1 VTLTPN
7 LTANSTA
14 DEHRRGP
21 QHADLI
27 PGINALFVI
36 TPEEVHR
43 LQTTHQAIFFFR
55 NKLEQATCSLP
66 SSGFPIHQRQMLS
79 SISQVQIISGT
90 LISIFAYHTGLPK
103 SLVEKNLV
111 SSKAWKKH

>member
-1 VTLTPN
+1 VKLTPN

-36 TPEEVHR
+36 TPEEVRR

-55 NKLEQATCSLP
+55 INWSKRHIPCCLLHMVFQSTKDECFLQYPKFKSYLP
-66 SSGFPIHQRQMLS
+66 L
-79 SISQVQIISGT
+79 
-90 LISIFAYHTGLPK
+90 
-103 SLVEKNLV
+103 
-111 SSKAWKKH
+111 

>member
-1 VTLTPN
+1 MIGFKSPFIGFRVYGLVKLTPN

-36 TPEEVHR
+36 TPEEVRR
-43 LQTTHQAIFFFR
+43 LQTTHQAIFF
-55 NKLEQATCSLP
+55 LQE
-66 SSGFPIHQRQMLS
+66 
-79 SISQVQIISGT
+79 
-90 LISIFAYHTGLPK
+90 
-103 SLVEKNLV
+103 
-111 SSKAWKKH
+111 

>member
-1 VTLTPN
+1 VKLTPN

-14 DEHRRGP
+14 DEHRRGL

-36 TPEEVHR
+36 TPEEVRR

-55 NKLEQATCSLP
+55 NKLEQVTFPAASFIWFSNP
-66 SSGFPIHQRQMLS
+66 SKMNAFFTIPNSNHICHFDFPFLHTTQD
-79 SISQVQIISGT
+79 SQVLS
-90 LISIFAYHTGLPK
+90 
-103 SLVEKNLV
+103 
-111 SSKAWKKH
+111 

>member
-1 VTLTPN
+1 VKLTPN

-27 PGINALFVI
+27 SGINALFII
-36 TPEEVHR
+36 TPEEVRR

-55 NKLEQATCSLP
+55 NKLEQATCSLLPP
-66 SSGFPIHQRQMLS
+66 SSGFPIHQR
-79 SISQVQIISGT
+79 
-90 LISIFAYHTGLPK
+90 
-103 SLVEKNLV
+103 
-111 SSKAWKKH
+111 